1 MTITLTGCAWHNK
14 RRTTSLS
21 IGVRASIMR
30 ARMYASETSTYCT
43 GVVAHSAMVARL
55 CHGKGDRTQVS
66 VVTGEETTRVLAN
79 DRLVASINI
88 SIHLHRYVPSP
99 HLALQARLS
108 VYLFIIHAPHQFGSV
123 HIPGGHL
130 PMETLKLWVRGGGS
144 SCLFGRGHCWT
155 FKWQRPEPINLP
167 TPWMLLCLFF
177 RPN

>member
-1 MTITLTGCAWHNK
+1 MHG
-14 RRTTSLS
+14 TTRDGPPLDLS

-123 HIPGGHL
+123 HIPGG
-130 PMETLKLWVRGGGS
+130 TCLWRRS
-144 SCLFGRGHCWT
+144 SFECVVVDRRVSLAVDT
-155 FKWQRPEPINLP
+155 AELLSDNDLNL
-167 TPWMLLCLFF
+167 
-177 RPN
+177 